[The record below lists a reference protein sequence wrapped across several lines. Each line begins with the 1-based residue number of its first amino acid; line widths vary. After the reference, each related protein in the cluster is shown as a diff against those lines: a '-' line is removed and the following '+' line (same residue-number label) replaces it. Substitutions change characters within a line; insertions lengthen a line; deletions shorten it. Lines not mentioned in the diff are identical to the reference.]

1 MLLIVTRTL
10 LVNPINLD
18 LFLTIVYKAIPKLY
32 ITRISNLL
40 VVSSV
45 ITLTSTLILSVA
57 LILASLALPII
68 IIITLGVGE

>member
-57 LILASLALPII
+57 LTLASLALPII

>member
-18 LFLTIVYKAIPKLY
+18 LFLIIVRKAIPKLY
-32 ITRISNLL
+32 VIRISNLL

-57 LILASLALPII
+57 LTLASLALLISI
-68 IIITLGVGE
+68 MITLEVGE